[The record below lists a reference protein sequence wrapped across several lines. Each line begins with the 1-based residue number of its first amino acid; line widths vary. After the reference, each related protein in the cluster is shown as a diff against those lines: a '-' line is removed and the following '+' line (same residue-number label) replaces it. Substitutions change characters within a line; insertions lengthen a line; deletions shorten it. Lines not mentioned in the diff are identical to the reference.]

1 MLVFILSVVYFILF
15 FGRIREVFAFILN
28 LQFLFDLIWF
38 YYILFYCFW
47 KESSFDIEP
56 IYFKYYFILLCF
68 NLLFNFE
75 GFKKH
80 LISYWTSYFIFLN
93 FIVICFFFHYF
104 LERIKLWYWISYLFL
119 FFYLKKKIKKYL
131 VLC

>member
-68 NLLFNFE
+68 NLLFDFE

-80 LISYWTSYFIFLN
+80 LISYWTSYLIFFILLLY
-93 FIVICFFFHYF
+93 VFFFSIIFWKESSFDIESPIYF
-104 LERIKLWYWISYLFL
+104 Y
-119 FFYLKKKIKKYL
+119 FFIWKKN
-131 VLC
+131 